1 MKYYKII
8 MVLKGRRQEVILKGT
23 QKAEILEVIHNN
35 TQYQKAIIIKVE
47 EMDIPLEDKI
57 KDFLNVL
64 KETISSKK
72 VNYSALVAAFRQLS
86 ALTLAQISLK
96 DSLDNIAKNSTD
108 ELVKELFTK
117 SSDAIDNGITLSN
130 VFKEY
135 EPYLGNL
142 ATAMIQLGEQTGSLG
157 EALASLADIYEDVE
171 KNRQKFKKAMRY
183 PLITL
188 SAMGAAFSILIV
200 FVVPKFKDIFEK
212 LHTELPLPTKIL
224 LGLEY
229 VFSNYGLILLGM
241 FFVMFVSHKFF
252 YRTKPEYKYKSD
264 KILLN
269 MKVFGPVVRFSSI
282 SRFLLV
288 LTELTK
294 AGVPLVEALNISG
307 GILDNEVLKRQINTI
322 MREINQG
329 QTFSQSLEE
338 HDLLDN
344 VTLQMIAAGEE
355 AGNLD
360 QMLENASS
368 YYKKEFDQIIDNIG
382 DAIEPIMMAIIGG
395 LVLLLALGIFMPMWN
410 LTQAAK
416 VH

>member
-1 MKYYKII
+1 MNYYKVTL
-8 MVLKGRRQEVILKGT
+8 VLKGRRQEILLKGT
-23 QKAEILEVIHNN
+23 NKNEILDVIRNN
-35 TQYQKAIIIKVE
+35 NQYQKAVVIKVE
-47 EMDIPLEDKI
+47 EIEIPLEDKI
-57 KDFLNVL
+57 KEFLNEL
-64 KETISSKK
+64 KSSISSKK
-72 VNYSALVAAFRQLS
+72 VNYSALIASFRQLS

-96 DSLDNIAKNSTD
+96 DSLDNIAKNTND

-117 SSDAIDNGITLSN
+117 CSEGIDNGITLSN
-130 VFKEY
+130 IFKEY

-157 EALASLADIYEDVE
+157 EALASLADIYEDVD

-188 SAMGAAFSILIV
+188 GAMGAAFSILIV

-212 LHTELPLPTKIL
+212 LNTDLPLPTKIL

-229 VFSNYGLILLGM
+229 IFTNYGLLVLGVLFSM
-241 FFVMFVSHKFF
+241 FIAHKFF
-252 YRTKPEYKYKSD
+252 YRTKPDYKYKFD
-264 KILLN
+264 NLLLHL
-269 MKVFGPVVRFSSI
+269 KVLGPVVKYSSI

-288 LTELTK
+288 LTELTR
-294 AGVPLVEALNISG
+294 AGVPLIEALNISS
-307 GILDNEVLKRQINTI
+307 GILENAVLKKQITTI

-329 QTFSQSLEE
+329 QTFAQALEE
-338 HDLLDN
+338 YDLLDN

-360 QMLENASS
+360 HMLENASM
-368 YYKKEFDQIIDNIG
+368 YYKKEFDQIIDNLG
-382 DAIEPIMMAIIGG
+382 DAIEPIMMAVIGG